1 MLQAYEIASVGP
13 IKIDDSLDL
22 LTVPSSP
29 LFSMTEPAHSSSSQA
44 TSQQRKTAS
53 TQLINW
59 QQFAQSLS
67 PIKTLIAPTQL
78 SKLSK
83 DYYYFSPILAAQ
95 LEDKVG
101 DLVAC
106 PRNEAEVIK
115 VAKACVAAK
124 VPLTIRGAGTGNYGQ
139 AIPLAGGVIL
149 DLSDMDAVKWVTP
162 GRACVEP
169 GAKLAAIDR
178 VTRPQGWEIRMAPS
192 TYRTATI
199 GGFVG
204 GGSGGIG
211 SVMYGQLADRGSIQ
225 SVRVVTM
232 EDTPQVVELRGDDV
246 QKVSHAYGTNGIITE
261 LEIPLGPAYP
271 WAEVIVTF
279 DEFMSAARFGQALG
293 EADGIIK
300 KLISIHAWPIPS
312 YFNALKNFLPSGKA
326 AALLIVSEAD
336 IEALN
341 ALVNEWNGEITYER
355 GEQAANKG
363 ATIAEFTWN
372 HTTLHAHNVDEK
384 LTYLQTVFPYDPELA
399 LLQRMHEH
407 FGDEVIM
414 HLEYLRS
421 QGRIVPAAL
430 QLVRYT
436 TPERLAEIIDYHER
450 EGAFIAN
457 PHTYILEDGGRKTID
472 ENQLKFK
479 EKVDPYGL
487 LNPGKMRGWLERYS
501 N

>member
-1 MLQAYEIASVGP
+1 
-13 IKIDDSLDL
+13 
-22 LTVPSSP
+22 
-29 LFSMTEPAHSSSSQA
+29 MTAPNSSQA
-44 TSQQRKTAS
+44 NFTKATTPSV
-53 TQLINW
+53 NW

-67 PIKTLIAPTQL
+67 PIETLLDPNQID
-78 SKLSK
+78 KLSK
-83 DYYYFSPILAAQ
+83 DYYYFSPILTEQ
-95 LEDKVG
+95 LENKVG
-101 DLVAC
+101 DLVVR
-106 PRNEAEVIK
+106 PKNEAEVLA
-115 VAKACVAAK
+115 VAKACVEAK

-149 DLSDMDAVKWVTP
+149 DMSAMNAVKWVKP
-162 GRACVEP
+162 GHACVEP
-169 GAKLAAIDR
+169 GTKLAAIDR
-178 VTRPQGWEIRMAPS
+178 VTRPQGWEIRMTPS

-225 SVRVVTM
+225 AVRVVTM
-232 EDTPQVVELRGDDV
+232 EDSPRVIELRGDAV
-246 QKVSHAYGTNGIITE
+246 YQVSHAYGTNGIITE

-279 DEFMSAARFGQALG
+279 DQFITAASFGQALG
-293 EADGIIK
+293 DADGIIK

-312 YFNALKNFLPSGKA
+312 YFNALTDYLPEGKA

-336 IEALN
+336 LEALK
-341 ALVNEWNGEITYER
+341 ALSKEWGGAITYEKDAKATR
-355 GEQAANKG
+355 KG
-363 ATIAEFTWN
+363 AAIAEFTWN
-372 HTTLHAHNVDEK
+372 HTTLHARNVDK
-384 LTYLQTVFPYDPELA
+384 TLTYLQTVFPYDPDLK
-399 LLQRMHEH
+399 LVQHMHEH

-421 QGRIVPAAL
+421 QGKIVPAAL

-436 TPERLAEIIDYHER
+436 TPERLAEIIHYHEQK
-450 EGAFIAN
+450 GAFIAN
-457 PHTYILEDGGRKTID
+457 PHTYVLEDGGRKTID

-487 LNPGKMRGWLERYS
+487 LNPGKMRGWLEQHAIQ
-501 N
+501 